1 MKILLMSHE
10 SDIDGLGSVVLAKIA
25 FKELDYKLYP
35 DLNALDI
42 DFRNLYHSQKLSEY
56 DKIIITDLAL
66 KQSSLDLINEDDTL
80 KDKVVILDHHQAS
93 IDLGLS
99 LYPFTKIVVS
109 ESGIKTCGT
118 KLFYNYLIENKLIK
132 ASSILDIFVEYTR
145 LEDTW
150 EWKNSIDGVDA
161 HNLAVLLNKIG
172 VSNYIEG
179 MYNKLISSNSFEYN
193 SKEISLI
200 NEQKKEYENN
210 LMDLWSKTLILTDEF
225 NNKFGIVLADYNY
238 RNEYAEFVKNLS
250 DNKDIKY
257 VVIVALDKGNGQK
270 SYRSIDKDFDVNE
283 VAKYYG
289 GGGHKSAASVNIS
302 ASQRKKLD
310 TLKYEEKLKYIVF
323 TKFSK

>member
-1 MKILLMSHE
+1 M
-10 SDIDGLGSVVLAKIA
+10 
-25 FKELDYKLYP
+25 
-35 DLNALDI
+35 
-42 DFRNLYHSQKLSEY
+42 
-56 DKIIITDLAL
+56 
-66 KQSSLDLINEDDTL
+66 
-80 KDKVVILDHHQAS
+80 
-93 IDLGLS
+93 
-99 LYPFTKIVVS
+99 
-109 ESGIKTCGT
+109 
-118 KLFYNYLIENKLIK
+118 FYNYLIENKLIK
-132 ASSILDIFVEYTR
+132 ASSILDIFVEYMR

-210 LMDLWSKTLILTDEF
+210 LMDLWSKTLILTDKF
-225 NNKFGIVLADYNY
+225 NNKFGIVLAEYNY

-310 TLKYEEKLKYIVF
+310 TLKYEEKLKYIAF